1 MSAIITN
8 FQLVNKLK
16 PSKRKEKYLNHSR
29 GMASVKLHFRDLLV
43 FPSFILLLLSSYTIF
58 FFFACLFVS
67 LGVCAL
73 SLPYFFYSYAIPNF
87 PFTSFF
93 AFSFSPSK

>member
-29 GMASVKLHFRDLLV
+29 GMASVKLYFRDLLV

-58 FFFACLFVS
+58 FFLRLFVC
-67 LGVCAL
+67 LIGRVCAF
-73 SLPYFFYSYAIPNF
+73 SAIFLLQLRN
-87 PFTSFF
+87 S
-93 AFSFSPSK
+93 